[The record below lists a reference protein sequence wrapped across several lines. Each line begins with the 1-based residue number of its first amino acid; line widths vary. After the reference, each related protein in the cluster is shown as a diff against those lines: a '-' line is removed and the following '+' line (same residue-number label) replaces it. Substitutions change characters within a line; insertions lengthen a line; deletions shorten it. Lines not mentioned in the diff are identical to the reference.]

1 MTTRL
6 SDSATKRTAVAM
18 LRSLGATEVIV
29 RTAVAT
35 GNDPRGLGLQ
45 QFEVAEARLAN
56 SLVRQIGDKPLRLEI
71 VVAASEVEAK
81 LGVSDED
88 ANEALRNLVGISWGD
103 HLLRVTGVI
112 PELFAGCAY
121 LYRISAEA

>member
-6 SDSATKRTAVAM
+6 NDSATKRAAVAM

-29 RTAVAT
+29 RAAVAL
-35 GNDPRGLGLQ
+35 GSDRRGLGLQ

-56 SLVRQIGDKPLRLEI
+56 ALVKQTNDKPLRLEI
-71 VVAASEVEAK
+71 IVAASEVEAK
-81 LGVSDED
+81 LGTSNED
-88 ANEALRNLVGISWGD
+88 ACAALRDLAGICWRD
-103 HLLRVTGVI
+103 QLLRVTGVS